1 MSTTEIRDAL
11 HAVADSTSVPLL
23 DRTALQ
29 RRVARERRAVRAVR
43 AVGGLGAAAAA
54 VLLVSVVGVPFA
66 GGGDGGGGTTTEQ
79 ASPAPA
85 EAASSQAA
93 GVAAP
98 LPYLRDGRLHVLNP
112 QGVDHELGLDVETV
126 LGSTEEFVYVLDR
139 VGDVRRF
146 DAVHGDEGPGSPW
159 TFEEVD
165 SSTPQAVT
173 SARLSGDGRFLGWI
187 DGDGRL
193 VVRDLLAG
201 TTTSPVDLPD
211 DSHLSDLA
219 QGSGAALVSQDGDL
233 VLHRDGGQVAV
244 RTAADGHG
252 QAATASRE
260 RVAVVDRDAVTRVYD
275 VSSGAAE
282 LVGEVPGSGYLSPYG
297 DRVASLVLRPGGAAR
312 ALLWTPSGAVVE
324 LPVEGRPVDVA
335 WSGETTV
342 VVVSDLA
349 DGSVVQACDVGG
361 RPSCRRLPVEGE
373 DLTFAR

>member
-11 HAVADSTSVPLL
+11 HAVADSTTVPVL

-43 AVGGLGAAAAA
+43 AFGGLGVAAAA
-54 VLLVSVVGVPFA
+54 VLLVSVVGVPLA

-98 LPYLRDGRLHVLNP
+98 LPYLRDDRLHVLDP
-112 QGVDHELGLDVETV
+112 QGVDHELGLDVEAV
-126 LGSTEEFVYVLDR
+126 LGSTEEFVYVLDG

-211 DSHLSDLA
+211 DSHLSDVA

-244 RTAADGHG
+244 RTAADGYG
-252 QAATASRE
+252 QASTASRE

-312 ALLWTPSGAVVE
+312 ALLWTPSGASVE

-373 DLTFAR
+373 DLTLAR

>member
-11 HAVADSTSVPLL
+11 HAVADSTTVPVL

-43 AVGGLGAAAAA
+43 AFGGLGVAAAA
-54 VLLVSVVGVPFA
+54 VLLVSVVGVPLA
-66 GGGDGGGGTTTEQ
+66 GGGDGGGGTRTEQ

-98 LPYLRDGRLHVLNP
+98 LPYLRDGRLHVLNS
-112 QGVDHELGLDVETV
+112 QGVDHELGLDVDAV
-126 LGSTEEFVYVLDR
+126 LGSTEEFVYVLDL

-211 DSHLSDLA
+211 DSHLSDVA

-233 VLHRDGGQVAV
+233 VLHRDGGQVV
-244 RTAADGHG
+244 VPTDADGYEW
-252 QAATASRE
+252 ASTASRD
-260 RVAVVDRDAVTRVYD
+260 RVAVVDRDALTRVYD

-312 ALLWTPSGAVVE
+312 ALLWTPSGASVE

-373 DLTFAR
+373 DLTLAR